1 MQIRRFFSLAKLS
14 VQSWL
19 DDYAPSMGAAIA
31 FYTVF
36 SLAPLV
42 MIVIGVAGF
51 FWGEDAV
58 RGELLRQIGGMVGE
72 NGASAIEGVIRSG
85 AQEPGQG
92 VAAGLI
98 SAGVL
103 LVGATTVFA
112 ELQRALD
119 RIWEVPAQARKKGIW
134 NLVRARLLSIG
145 LVLSLAF
152 LLLVSLVVSTMLS
165 ALGGWLGGL
174 MPGWEIV
181 LQVLN
186 VAVSFFI
193 LALLFAMIFRFMP
206 QAEVAWK
213 DVWVGAFVT
222 ALMFELGKLLIGLY
236 VGKASIASSYAAAGS
251 LVVVLIWVYYAAQ
264 VFLLGAEFTWV
275 YANEHGSRAKKIR
288 CPRDA
293 VCGNQVRFQ
302 TAFKNNQNWPS
313 AAICAGSKHEG
324 GRLLFRRYME
334 GTGNHSGHSGHG
346 FDGDAGGSG
355 HRSRLRC
362 QARCARDAS
371 GCLRRIAVYRGHG
384 RQSAFWA
391 SGAPLRRDHG
401 QSDGFGPLFLRFG
414 AGPRA
419 LGAGRCRGRFM
430 YRSGLWPHH
439 AGQFSPAGTE
449 YAAA

>member
-1 MQIRRFFSLAKLS
+1 MVPEATMHIKRFYTLAKKS

-42 MIVIGVAGF
+42 MIVIGIAGF

-85 AQEPGQG
+85 AEEPEQG
-92 VAAGLI
+92 MAAGLI

-103 LVGATTVFA
+103 TIRAATVFA
-112 ELQRALD
+112 ELQRALA
-119 RIWEVPAQARKKGIW
+119 RIWEVPEQAKQTGIW
-134 NLVRARLLSIG
+134 NMLRARLLSIG

-152 LLLVSLVVSTMLS
+152 LLLISLVVSTMLS

-174 MPGWEIV
+174 MPGWELV

-186 VAVSFFI
+186 LVVSYSI
-193 LALLFAMIFRFMP
+193 LTLLFAMIFRFMP

-213 DVWVGAFVT
+213 DVWTGAFVT

-236 VGKASIASSYAAAGS
+236 VGKASVASSYAAAGS

-275 YANEHGSRAKKIR
+275 YANEHGSRAKK
-288 CPRDA
+288 D
-293 VCGNQVRFQ
+293 
-302 TAFKNNQNWPS
+302 S
-313 AAICAGSKHEG
+313 A
-324 GRLLFRRYME
+324 RV
-334 GTGNHSGHSGHG
+334 T
-346 FDGDAGGSG
+346 
-355 HRSRLRC
+355 
-362 QARCARDAS
+362 QAS
-371 GCLRRIAVYRGHG
+371 EI
-384 RQSAFWA
+384 S
-391 SGAPLRRDHG
+391 
-401 QSDGFGPLFLRFG
+401 
-414 AGPRA
+414 
-419 LGAGRCRGRFM
+419 
-430 YRSGLWPHH
+430 
-439 AGQFSPAGTE
+439 
-449 YAAA
+449 